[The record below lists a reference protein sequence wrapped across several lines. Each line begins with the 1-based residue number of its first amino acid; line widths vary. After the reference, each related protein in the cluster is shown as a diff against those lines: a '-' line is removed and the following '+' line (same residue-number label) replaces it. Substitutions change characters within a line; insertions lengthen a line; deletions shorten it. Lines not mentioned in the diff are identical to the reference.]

1 MRDAGEKGEIVR
13 TRRVGGIRLVTYIYG
28 RRELVIVPFFFKL
41 YLGRG
46 SASCS
51 SWTTSVWR
59 ILSLRVRLVS

>member
-1 MRDAGEKGEIVR
+1 MYEPCWRDTFGYVHIRKKGASDSP
-13 TRRVGGIRLVTYIYG
+13 L
-28 RRELVIVPFFFKL
+28 LFFFKL